1 MQNFQDTA
9 TGQYWSLDDEVVVTM
24 TDAGREFRNA
34 LGELLVNIPSTLEP
48 VASVPT
54 PEAPTLDELRAGK
67 EAEINAAYAAA
78 AAALA
83 QGYPDAERET
93 WPVQIMESTA
103 VLDGSDDATPWI
115 DAAAPARGIT
125 REELATKIRDM
136 DLQYRQIIGALTGK
150 RQALRDLTLAAETPE
165 AIDAV
170 VWD

>member
-1 MQNFQDTA
+1 MNID
-9 TGQYWSLDDEVVVTM
+9 WSKVQT
-24 TDAGREFRNA
+24 T
-34 LGELLVNIPSTLEP
+34 
-48 VASVPT
+48 
-54 PEAPTLDELRAGK
+54 APTLDDLRAAK
-67 EAEINAAYAAA
+67 EAEINAGYAAA

-83 QGYPDAERET
+83 QDYPDSERET
-93 WPVQIMESTA
+93 WPVQIMESAA
-103 VLDGSDDATPWI
+103 VLAGSDDATPWI